1 MPGGQQYTDTAPKE
15 TGHIEAILYQT
26 SNLLSTGGIVSPIT
40 MHDDEHIDY
49 YWTTGSDGISGV
61 PKDADIAFDNLT
73 YSKVSAD
80 MVWDKKAFMIMDS
93 AKLRSVDKMM
103 RTKEL
108 KSIAEWQA
116 YSLDNHILTK
126 LVAGA
131 GETTAATATWDD
143 PTADIEADI
152 VAIWQKCLAESNCT
166 MAEAMNC
173 YLIVPADVF
182 AEVKSLQLINNIT
195 TDYETYFN
203 KTFGLKVLPSRD
215 YGSDS
220 ALTTSA
226 LFLFGGDSTS
236 RTFRFSPTAA
246 KAKGVPLFEPKR
258 FEGKGDG
265 WIAQQAHYTVIIED
279 TAGAGTTDRIGTI
292 TGVRS

>member
-15 TGHIEAILYQT
+15 TGHIAMILYKA
-26 SNLLSTGGIVSPIT
+26 SNLLSTGALVSPII
-40 MHDDEHIDY
+40 MHDDEHVDY
-49 YWTTGSDGISGV
+49 YWTTGSDGISGM
-61 PKDADIAFDNLT
+61 PKDADIAFDNLRF
-73 YSKVSAD
+73 SKVSAD

-103 RTKEL
+103 RTKEMT
-108 KSIAEWQA
+108 SIAEWQA
-116 YSLDNHILTK
+116 KSLDNHILTNI
-126 LVAGA
+126 VAGA
-131 GETTAATATWDD
+131 GQTTAAANTWDST
-143 PTADIEADI
+143 TADIEADI
-152 VAIWQKCLAESNCT
+152 VDIWQKCLANSNAT

-215 YGSDS
+215 YGSGN

-226 LFLFGGDSTS
+226 LFLFGGNNTS
-236 RTFRFSPTAA
+236 VTFRYSPAA
-246 KAKGVPLFEPKR
+246 ASANGVPLVESDR
-258 FEGKGDG
+258 VIGKGDRYL
-265 WIAQQAHYTVIIED
+265 AQQAHYTVIIED
-279 TAGAGTTDRIGTI
+279 TAAAGTTSRIGTI
-292 TGVRS
+292 TSVRS